1 MRKSKR
7 AYYNKYFETKWNNIK
22 MHGKESI
29 PISLKT
35 VASRAPTA
43 PSHDNGNTITNP
55 YDIANTVNNYY
66 YQKQEN
72 KNNLKNECDISALV
86 QHFCNQLV
94 KEIANIISLVNSTKA
109 SGPNSIPLEYYF
121 FLKMN
126 F

>member
-1 MRKSKR
+1 
-7 AYYNKYFETKWNNIK
+7 
-22 MHGKESI
+22 MHEKESI

-35 VASRAPTA
+35 VASSAPTA

-86 QHFCNQLV
+86 QNFCNQLV